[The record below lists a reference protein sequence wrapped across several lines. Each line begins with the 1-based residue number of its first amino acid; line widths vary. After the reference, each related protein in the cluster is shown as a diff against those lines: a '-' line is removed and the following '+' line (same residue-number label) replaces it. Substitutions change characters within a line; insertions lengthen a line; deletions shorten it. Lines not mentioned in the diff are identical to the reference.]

1 MLQDVLLEV
10 CPTSFSLTSVSA
22 STDNGSP
29 RVVGKESSVMTK
41 KRLIIALCLLLA
53 CGVVVNAKSKAEKQA
68 EARNK
73 AHQTLE
79 RLYKAKP
86 SAKASIKAAAG
97 YAVFT
102 SKSMKILVAGGGKG
116 SGIAVDNA
124 TQKVIYMKMREV
136 QAGLGMGVKK
146 FSVIF
151 VFETKEALKKFVNSG
166 WEFGGQ
172 TTAAAKGGD
181 SGGAYQGA
189 ASVSP
194 GVWMY
199 QLTDKGLA
207 LELTGKGTKYFKDDD
222 LN

>member
-1 MLQDVLLEV
+1 M
-10 CPTSFSLTSVSA
+10 
-22 STDNGSP
+22 N
-29 RVVGKESSVMTK
+29 R
-41 KRLIIALCLLLA
+41 KRLSIALVLILVGA
-53 CGVVVNAKSKAEKQA
+53 FTVVAKSKEEKQA
-68 EARNK
+68 EARKK
-73 AHQTLE
+73 ADQTLQ

-86 SAKASIKAAAG
+86 SAQGAVKAAAG
-97 YAVFT
+97 YAVFN
-102 SKSMKILVAGGGKG
+102 SGGAKILVAGAGRG

-124 TQKVIYMKMREV
+124 TQKVVYMKMREI

-146 FSVIF
+146 FSTIF
-151 VFETKEALKKFVNSG
+151 VFENKGALERFINSG

-181 SGGAYQGA
+181 GGGALQGA
-189 ASVSP
+189 VSVSP

-207 LELTGKGTKYFKDDD
+207 LELTGKGTKYFKNDE

>member
-1 MLQDVLLEV
+1 
-10 CPTSFSLTSVSA
+10 
-22 STDNGSP
+22 
-29 RVVGKESSVMTK
+29 
-41 KRLIIALCLLLA
+41 
-53 CGVVVNAKSKAEKQA
+53 
-68 EARNK
+68 
-73 AHQTLE
+73 
-79 RLYKAKP
+79 
-86 SAKASIKAAAG
+86 
-97 YAVFT
+97 
-102 SKSMKILVAGGGKG
+102 MKILIAGGGRG
-116 SGIAVDNA
+116 SGVAVDNA
-124 TQKVIYMKMREV
+124 TQKVTYMKMIEV
-136 QAGLGMGVKK
+136 QAGLGMGIKK

-172 TTAAAKGGD
+172 TTAAAKGSD

-222 LN
+222 